1 MKTLCAS
8 VVLVF
13 VGLIWGGMYVGVN
26 KAVNIM
32 IRQGCDLGEVPDGL
46 LAHVG
51 LFIMTPALVAGVWTI
66 QMMTENKVNHKSCY
80 EMSL

>member
-1 MKTLCAS
+1 MKTLSAT

-13 VGLIWGGMYVGVN
+13 VGLIWSGMFVGIN
-26 KAVNIM
+26 KAVGVM
-32 IRQGCDLGEVPDGL
+32 IKEGCDLGEVPDGFF
-46 LAHVG
+46 APVG

-66 QMMTENKVNHKSCY
+66 QMMTENKVNHKLCS